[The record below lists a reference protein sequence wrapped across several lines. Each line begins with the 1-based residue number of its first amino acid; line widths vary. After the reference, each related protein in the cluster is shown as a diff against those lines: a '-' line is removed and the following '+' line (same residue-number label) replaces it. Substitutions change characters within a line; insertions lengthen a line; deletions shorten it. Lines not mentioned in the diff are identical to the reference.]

1 MGIDEHLGSVFPDR
15 ASAEEAVEELRRL
28 GLADEHLGVAVHEVE
43 DHVFDED
50 TGREVARGIGR
61 GVAIGA
67 LVGAVT
73 GMTLFTLL
81 VPGATTLGLGG
92 VLAGGALTGALA
104 GGFWGAYIGLTVEEP
119 LLDEEVDWER
129 LGLEPG
135 EVLTV
140 VAGHEDPSEVK
151 RVLGAHGGRLVEKP
165 THF

>member
-1 MGIDEHLGSVFPDR
+1 MGVHEHLGAVFPDR
-15 ASAEEAVEELRRL
+15 ASAEEAVMKLRHL

-50 TGREVARGIGR
+50 TGHEVARGIGR

-67 LVGAVT
+67 LVGAVA
-73 GMTLFTLL
+73 GMILFTLL
-81 VPGATTLGLGG
+81 VPGATALGMGG
-92 VLAGGALTGALA
+92 VLVGGALAGALA

-119 LLDEEVDWER
+119 LLGEEGDWER

-140 VAGHEDPSEVK
+140 VAGHEDPSEVR
-151 RVLGAHGGRLVEKP
+151 RVLAAHGGRLVEKP
-165 THF
+165 VHH

>member
-1 MGIDEHLGSVFPDR
+1 MGFDEHLGSVFPDR

-28 GLADEHLGVAVHEVE
+28 GLADDHLGVAVHEVQ

-67 LVGAVT
+67 LMGAVA
-73 GMTLFTLL
+73 GMTVFMLL
-81 VPGATTLGLGG
+81 VPGATALGMGG
-92 VLAGGALTGALA
+92 LLAAGALTGALA

-119 LLDEEVDWER
+119 LLSEEWDWER
-129 LGLEPG
+129 FGLQPG

-140 VAGHEDPSEVK
+140 VAGHDDPSEVM
-151 RVLGAHGGRLVEKP
+151 RVLEAHGGRLVAKP
-165 THF
+165 VHR